1 MSQWTHVCGCIRVD
15 AIRGIIGDAPETLRI
30 KLGKIVRYEDED
42 YETTLPCGSEGSIQY
57 DIIVNPDKQ
66 DLAAYVVP
74 IWGDLR
80 GYSNVE
86 EIKNWFNGV
95 CDSIGMIR
103 DAVLSIDVEYGT
115 QEIVR
120 YKKE

>member
-1 MSQWTHVCGCIRVD
+1 MSQWTRVCGCIRVD
-15 AIRGIIGDAPETLRI
+15 AIRGIIGDTPETLRI

-57 DIIVNPDKQ
+57 DIIVNPDKE

-80 GYSNVE
+80 SYSNVE

-103 DAVLSIDVEYGT
+103 DAVISIDVEFGT
-115 QEIVR
+115 QEVVR
-120 YKKE
+120 YKKD

>member
-15 AIRGIIGDAPETLRI
+15 AIRGIIGDTPETLRI
-30 KLGKIVRYEDED
+30 KLGKIVRFEDGNSES
-42 YETTLPCGSEGSIQY
+42 TMPCGSEGSIQY
-57 DIIVNPDKQ
+57 DIIVNPDKE

-80 GYSNVE
+80 DYSNVE
-86 EIKNWFNGV
+86 GIKKWFNGV

-103 DAVLSIDVEYGT
+103 DAVISIDVEYGT

>member
-15 AIRGIIGDAPETLRI
+15 AIRGLIGDTPGTLKT
-30 KLGKIVRYEDED
+30 KLGKIVRFMDED
-42 YETTLPCGSEGSIQY
+42 YKTTLPCGSEGSIQY
-57 DIIVNPDKQ
+57 DIIVNPNKEE
-66 DLAAYVVP
+66 LAAYVVP

-80 GYSNVE
+80 DYSNVE

-95 CDSIGMIR
+95 CDSIDMIR
-103 DAVLSIDVEYGT
+103 DAVISIDVEYGT

-120 YKKE
+120 YKKD

>member
-15 AIRGIIGDAPETLRI
+15 AIRGLMGDTPSTLQK
-30 KLGKIVRYEDED
+30 KLGRIVEYEDED

-57 DIIVNPDKQ
+57 DIIVNPHKE

-80 GYSNVE
+80 DYSNVE

-95 CDSIGMIR
+95 CDSIVMIR
-103 DAVLSIDVEYGT
+103 DAVISIDVEYGT